1 MVISDGGSH
10 FIDKTFRQF
19 LAKHGVKHNVATPYH
34 PQTIGQAKTSNKQIK
49 NILQKTMDEMGKNW
63 KNKLLDALWAYR
75 TAYKTPIDMSPYQL
89 VYGKT
94 CHLHLAG
101 RKRQMQISE
110 LEEWRERTK
119 RWHDK
124 RIKHKE
130 FKPGDKVL
138 MFNSR
143 VKLFGHGKLRSKW
156 EGPFKVIDTS
166 SHGAITLQSDDGNS
180 QGAITLQSDDGNVFK
195 VNGQRLKVFLELE
208 KIEEIDTIEFLQFND
223 SI

>member
-1 MVISDGGSH
+1 
-10 FIDKTFRQF
+10 
-19 LAKHGVKHNVATPYH
+19 
-34 PQTIGQAKTSNKQIK
+34 
-49 NILQKTMDEMGKNW
+49 
-63 KNKLLDALWAYR
+63 
-75 TAYKTPIDMSPYQL
+75 
-89 VYGKT
+89 
-94 CHLHLAG
+94 
-101 RKRQMQISE
+101 MQISE

-156 EGPFKVIDTS
+156 EGPFKVIETS
-166 SHGAITLQSDDGNS
+166 SHGAITLQSDDGNIFM
-180 QGAITLQSDDGNVFK
+180 A
-195 VNGQRLKVFLELE
+195 NGHRLKIFLEPE
-208 KIEEIDTIEFLQFND
+208 KIEEFESIEFLQFND

>member
-1 MVISDGGSH
+1 
-10 FIDKTFRQF
+10 
-19 LAKHGVKHNVATPYH
+19 
-34 PQTIGQAKTSNKQIK
+34 
-49 NILQKTMDEMGKNW
+49 MD
-63 KNKLLDALWAYR
+63 
-75 TAYKTPIDMSPYQL
+75 
-89 VYGKT
+89 
-94 CHLHLAG
+94 LHLAG

-138 MFNSR
+138 MFNSS

-156 EGPFKVIDTS
+156 EVPFKVIETS
-166 SHGAITLQSDDGNS
+166 SHGAITLQSDDGN
-180 QGAITLQSDDGNVFK
+180 IFK
-195 VNGQRLKVFLELE
+195 VNCQHLKIFLEPE